1 MASNNLVFLIFSCTF
16 VITLLNFPT
25 TKAQNEDRV
34 YFEYQNC
41 SPNRTSSTS
50 AYQNNLI
57 TLLSSFTSNASATL
71 FYNTT
76 ILSRNNT
83 VYGLFMCRGDIPL
96 RLCKECVANATEKL
110 STDPE
115 CKNSVEAVMW
125 YAECKLRYSNVPFF
139 SVVATSPGIF
149 LVSPSDVTTNS
160 TISFMI
166 FLRDAMNRT
175 AEAAAVSDARF
186 STKETNLSHSQ
197 TVYTLAQCTQDLSP
211 QNCRTCLA
219 EAIKD
224 LPTCCDGKQGGR
236 VVFPSCNIWYEM
248 YLFYGLITDNP
259 PQRLAPSSGKGL
271 SRTIILILI
280 FAIALVGLLFGI
292 CCYILMRRKTRKS
305 NNIILIENLG
315 LGSSTIESLQF
326 SLAIIEV
333 ATNNFADDNK
343 IGKGGF
349 GEVYK
354 GILIDGTSIAVKRLS
369 RNSKQGLEEFKNE
382 VMLIAK
388 LQHRNLVAFKGFC
401 LDEEEKILIYEYVP
415 NKSLDYFLFDT
426 KQEDC
431 LTWSERYKII
441 EGIAKGILYLH
452 DHSRLKIL
460 DLLELLKKTNKKE
473 VQRELLEHKYAMF
486 GQFSE
491 KSDVYSFGVMILEII
506 SGKKNMGSYEPHRIV
521 NYLLNFVWE
530 HWRDE
535 TPLSTLDPKLKGNH
549 SNIEVIR
556 CVKIGLLCVQ
566 ENPDARPTMLT
577 IVSYLNGHLVE
588 LPSPLEPTFSLDRRT
603 NPTNS
608 QNPSLRQFA
617 NNFISGSINEMS
629 ISKFY
634 PR

>member
-1 MASNNLVFLIFSCTF
+1 MASNNLVFLIF

-34 YFEYQNC
+34 YFEYQKC
-41 SPNRTSSTS
+41 SANKTSSTS
-50 AYQNNLI
+50 IYQNNLI
-57 TLLSSFTSNASATL
+57 TLLSSFTSNASAKL

-110 STDPE
+110 STDPD
-115 CKNSVEAVMW
+115 CNNSVEAVMW

-139 SVVATSPGIF
+139 SVVATSPEHL
-149 LVSPSDVTTNS
+149 LVSTGDVSTNS
-160 TISFMI
+160 TISFMN
-166 FLRDAMNRT
+166 FLHNAMNRT

-186 STKETNLSHSQ
+186 STKETNLSHSE

-211 QNCRTCLA
+211 ENCRTCLA
-219 EAIKD
+219 EAIEE
-224 LPTCCDGKQGGR
+224 LPTCCDGKQGAR

-248 YLFYGLITDNP
+248 YPFYGLVTDNP
-259 PQRLAPSSGKGL
+259 PERLAPSS
-271 SRTIILILI
+271 
-280 FAIALVGLLFGI
+280 VGLESF
-292 CCYILMRRKTRKS
+292 TV
-305 NNIILIENLG
+305 
-315 LGSSTIESLQF
+315 ESLQF
-326 SLAIIEV
+326 KLAIIEV

-343 IGKGGF
+343 IGEGGF

-388 LQHRNLVAFKGFC
+388 FQHRNLVTFKGFC

-426 KQEDC
+426 KQVF

-441 EGIAKGILYLH
+441 EGIARGILYLH
-452 DHSRLKIL
+452 DHSRLKVIHRDLKPSNVLL
-460 DLLELLKKTNKKE
+460 DENMNPKISDFGLARIVENDQQEGSTKRIIGTYGYMSPE
-473 VQRELLEHKYAMF
+473 YAMF

-491 KSDVYSFGVMILEII
+491 KSDVYSFGVMILEIV
-506 SGKKNMGSYEPHRIV
+506 SGKKNIGSYEPHRI
-521 NYLLNFVWE
+521 VWE

-535 TPLSTLDPKLKGNH
+535 TPLSTLDPDLKENH

-577 IVSYLNGHLVE
+577 IVSYLNGHLVD
-588 LPSPLEPTFSLDRRT
+588 LPSPLEPTFSLNRRT
-603 NPTNS
+603 NPIVAH
-608 QNPSLRQFA
+608 NPSLRQSI
-617 NNFISGSINEMS
+617 NNSISTSINEMS
-629 ISKFY
+629 TSNFY

>member
-259 PQRLAPSSGKGL
+259 PQRLAPSS
-271 SRTIILILI
+271 
-280 FAIALVGLLFGI
+280 
-292 CCYILMRRKTRKS
+292 
-305 NNIILIENLG
+305 
-315 LGSSTIESLQF
+315 
-326 SLAIIEV
+326 
-333 ATNNFADDNK
+333 DDNK

-452 DHSRLKIL
+452 DHSRLKVIHRDLKPSNVLL
-460 DLLELLKKTNKKE
+460 DENMDPKISDFGLARIVEKDQQEGSTKRIIGTYGYMSPE
-473 VQRELLEHKYAMF
+473 YAMF